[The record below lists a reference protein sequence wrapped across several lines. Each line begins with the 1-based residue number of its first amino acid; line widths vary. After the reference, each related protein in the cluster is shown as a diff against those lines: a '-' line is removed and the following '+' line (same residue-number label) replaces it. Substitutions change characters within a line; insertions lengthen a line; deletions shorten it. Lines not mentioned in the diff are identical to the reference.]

1 MISVIVS
8 KENFLLN
15 ASENLIETPGRHPS
29 FPKQWWRQR
38 KEADRSVK
46 VSKTW
51 HANSWIRKRVRLQSP
66 FLTSTPIQT
75 PHRFPSPTLCP
86 RPCGLKSISPSPQ
99 SSHPHIWNRPQT
111 ERRFCGCPPR
121 GPHYTTPGHRARAP
135 FAVGEKYGSHAG
147 RGLGPV
153 TARVPACEE
162 ACSSSPLLTEG
173 SAEAGGVPKRRDL
186 LRQSWCGQA
195 NLAAER
201 LSLWHG
207 LLCVTVTD
215 MWRHTYKGVGDGGG
229 KAKRAAGR
237 ESAKPNHAPRG
248 VRRAPAARAS
258 LPSSLP
264 LLRCSSPSPPPP
276 VWEEHNVQW
285 TPRCCFFL
293 LTALHGGRWDGARD
307 TRSNFSRVREVV
319 QQQVWWMR
327 ARRQQAGNWASAP
340 GRTREGE
347 PLLGGGGVNG
357 GSSAPRYLS
366 PRSFLLRPGLIP
378 GSKKGHRKVLLKTD
392 SKVPTLQKD

>member
-1 MISVIVS
+1 MIFVLVS

-15 ASENLIETPGRHPS
+15 ASENLIETPGRHLS

-51 HANSWIRKRVRLQSP
+51 HANSWIRKRARLQSP

-75 PHRFPSPTLCP
+75 PHPFPSPTLCP

-99 SSHPHIWNRPQT
+99 SSHPHIWNRPQI
-111 ERRFCGCPPR
+111 ERGFCGCPPR
-121 GPHYTTPGHRARAP
+121 GPHYTTPGPRARAP
-135 FAVGEKYGSHAG
+135 FAAGEKYGSHAG

-207 LLCVTVTD
+207 LLCVPVTD
-215 MWRHTYKGVGDGGG
+215 RWRHTYKGVGDGGG

-237 ESAKPNHAPRG
+237 ESAKPNHAPSG
-248 VRRAPAARAS
+248 GEKGS
-258 LPSSLP
+258 CSSGFTP
-264 LLRCSSPSPPPP
+264 LLSTSAALLLPKPTSPSLRGIQRS
-276 VWEEHNVQW
+276 V
-285 TPRCCFFL
+285 
-293 LTALHGGRWDGARD
+293 D
-307 TRSNFSRVREVV
+307 T
-319 QQQVWWMR
+319 
-327 ARRQQAGNWASAP
+327 
-340 GRTREGE
+340 
-347 PLLGGGGVNG
+347 
-357 GSSAPRYLS
+357 
-366 PRSFLLRPGLIP
+366 
-378 GSKKGHRKVLLKTD
+378 KVLFL
-392 SKVPTLQKD
+392 PTNCTAWGQMGWS